1 MPGPFRAHPANAR
14 FAPSSPLYCGPMG
27 ILAFDSTDTA
37 VQTAIDI
44 ATPLV
49 GALIGVL
56 AGVVLAFVVGIA
68 SRLLFRRSRV
78 ISAMLRRAR
87 GATYW
92 TAMVWGAYIGA
103 KIALIDQSVSAAT
116 NASRITL
123 LQRILF
129 LLAIAMTTWL
139 AYSAAWVVQDAARLR
154 SSADQGRA
162 RRFET
167 QAQVLRRAL
176 QAIIVIVGIFW
187 ALFTFPETQKVVGG
201 VLASAGVIS
210 VIAGLAAQ
218 ATLGNVFAG
227 IQLAFTDA
235 IRVGD
240 VVVVGVNKDQGAIEE
255 ITLTYVVVRVWDE
268 RRLIIPSSQF
278 ATNQFENWTRRATRQ
293 LGTLELT
300 LDWAAPVAQIRER
313 VEHLLLS
320 TDLWDGRT
328 WNVQVTGSDR
338 DSVTVRVLVSAKD
351 SGSLWDLRC
360 YLREKLISWL
370 ATDEAWTRPTARYQ
384 EYTAVTV
391 QHDPSREMVARLATE
406 LSGIAGGDTAAGTPG
421 TDEGGADLV
430 GGQASSADGGSDAGA
445 QTRVADAAV
454 DAVHAARLTASR
466 RKAKRAR
473 RHKLQARQRDVAEG
487 RSPAATPSASAAGGE
502 RTRVFT
508 PQELQVIA
516 QRFED
521 QEPATGSGGTSEV
534 RPGRDAVVRDGG
546 PVSSPRV
553 VRRSVAEELKLPPRP
568 LGMDIADSPDS
579 GTAVFP
585 PTATA
590 GGRGERLYSGS
601 PDAEERSRIFD
612 GPGEEAIA
620 EREEAARANARKG
633 GTLGTGGTGKTAGD
647 GEAAGTAGTD
657 ATTPAGEGRT
667 HPDGAS
673 RG

>member
-370 ATDEAWTRPTARYQ
+370 ATEEAWTRPTARFQ
-384 EYTAVTV
+384 EYTPVTV

-406 LSGIAGGDTAAGTPG
+406 LSGIAGGDAAGEAPG
-421 TDEGGADLV
+421 TDEGGTALV
-430 GGQASSADGGSDAGA
+430 AGQAPPAGGGVGA
-445 QTRVADAAV
+445 ETRVADGV
-454 DAVHAARLTASR
+454 IDAVHAARLTAAR
-466 RKAKRAR
+466 RKAKRVR
-473 RHKLQARQRDVAEG
+473 RQKLQARQRDAAEG

-521 QEPATGSGGTSEV
+521 QEPATGSGGTSGV
-534 RPGRDAVVRDGG
+534 RPGRDGVVRDGG

-620 EREEAARANARKG
+620 EREEAARAKARKG
-633 GTLGTGGTGKTAGD
+633 SAPEKDEAGGTGKTAPVDVG
-647 GEAAGTAGTD
+647 GSA
-657 ATTPAGEGRT
+657 
-667 HPDGAS
+667 HPDGAAQ
-673 RG
+673 G